1 MPDDARRIA
10 RTQAWLI
17 KAQRDLQAAELF
29 LAQPD
34 PFLDMAVYHCQQAA
48 EKALK
53 GFLFWHDVPFRK
65 THNLVEL
72 LDQCA
77 ALDQTLDAFNKTAQR
92 LAPFAAEFRYPG
104 DLLEPPL
111 EDTQAAFAQ
120 AKTVLDAIVQR
131 LPDEVAPTA

>member
-1 MPDDARRIA
+1 MPDEQKIA
-10 RTQAWLI
+10 DTKAWLI

-29 LAQPD
+29 LAQTD
-34 PFLDMAVYHCQQAA
+34 PFLDMVVYHCQQTG

-77 ALDQTLDAFNKTAQR
+77 AVDKTLTAFSETAQR
-92 LAPFAAEFRYPG
+92 LTPFAAEFRYPS

-111 EDTQAAFAQ
+111 EDAQDAFAR
-120 AKTVLDAIVQR
+120 AKTVLEAIVER
-131 LPDEVAPTA
+131 LPNEVAPSG

>member
-1 MPDDARRIA
+1 MLDEQKVAD
-10 RTQAWLI
+10 TKAWLI
-17 KAQRDLQAAELF
+17 KAQRDLQAAELL
-29 LAQPD
+29 LAQAD
-34 PFLDMAVYHCQQAA
+34 PFLDMVVYHCQQAA

-72 LDQCA
+72 LDQCVI
-77 ALDQTLDAFNKTAQR
+77 LDATLSASSETAQR

-111 EDTQAAFAQ
+111 EDAQ
-120 AKTVLDAIVQR
+120 DAVARTKTVLHAIVER
-131 LPDEVAPTA
+131 LPNEVAPA